1 MGSVSTAADRRR
13 RGSLLT
19 GLLLVALGVLLLLT
33 TTGVVSFGIW
43 LELADYW
50 PLLVILIGVEL
61 ILVQRPL
68 LIRAGVIVLTLG
80 GAIVAASFSL
90 PEYDPNEPLRATY
103 VESLRDTETLY
114 LDMAFIGGDVE
125 LTSDTPGAATLPRL
139 LAADFKSRPARVVRE
154 QLDGNVRFYVM
165 SSGPFL
171 RHSSANGF
179 TRHETRVSFPVGLAD
194 WSLIVSPNV
203 EVEINISSVAVDLDL
218 DLRNLNVRRLSVE
231 AGMSDLRVQ
240 LPDDAGQTHVD
251 IAAGAA
257 NVELVVPRGV
267 AARID
272 VDAPLKSTWINP
284 VRFVEADNEFWSPGY
299 LEARNRVSID
309 IEALSVDVTVR

>member
-1 MGSVSTAADRRR
+1 MLA
-13 RGSLLT
+13 
-19 GLLLVALGVLLLLT
+19 GLLLAALGVLLLLT

-61 ILVQRPL
+61 ILVQRPFL
-68 LIRAGVIVLTLG
+68 VRAGVIVLTLA

-90 PEYDPNEPLRATY
+90 PEYDPNEPLRTTY
-103 VESLRDTETLY
+103 VEPLRDAETLY
-114 LDMAFIGGDVE
+114 LDMAFIGGNVE
-125 LTSDTPGAATLPRL
+125 LISDTPGAGTLARL

-154 QLDGNVRFYVM
+154 QSDGNIRFYVM

-171 RHSSANGF
+171 RHSSADGF

-203 EVEINISSVAVDLDL
+203 EVEIEISSVATDLDL

-272 VDAPLKSTWINP
+272 VAAPLKSAWINP
-284 VRFVEADNEFWSPGY
+284 VRFIEADDEFWSPGY

-309 IEALSVDVTVR
+309 IEGLSVDVIVR

>member
-1 MGSVSTAADRRR
+1 MASIPTAAGRTR

-19 GLLLVALGVLLLLT
+19 GLLLVSLGVLLLLT

-43 LELADYW
+43 LELANYW
-50 PLLVILIGVEL
+50 PLLLVLMGVEL
-61 ILVQRPL
+61 IVLQRPL
-68 LIRAGVIVLTLG
+68 LIRAGVIVLALA
-80 GAIVAASFSL
+80 GAIVIASFSM
-90 PEYDPNEPLRATY
+90 PQYDHNEPLRATY
-103 VESLRDTETLY
+103 VEPLRDAETLY

-125 LTSDTPGAATLPRL
+125 LISDTPGADTPPRL

-154 QLDGNVRFYVM
+154 RSDGNIRFYVM

-171 RHSSANGF
+171 RHSSADGF
-179 TRHETRVSFPVGLAD
+179 TTRETRISIPIGLAD

-203 EVEINISSVAVDLDL
+203 EVEIDISSVTTDLNL

-240 LPDDAGQTHVD
+240 LPDEAGQTQVY

-257 NVELVVPRGV
+257 NVELVVPHGV

-272 VDAPLKSTWINP
+272 VDAPLKSTWVNP
-284 VRFVEADNEFWSPGY
+284 VRFIETDDEYWSPGY

-309 IEALSVDVTVR
+309 IEAFSADVTVR

>member
-1 MGSVSTAADRRR
+1 MGSVSNSRRR
-13 RGSLLT
+13 RGALLT
-19 GLLLVALGVLLLLT
+19 GLLLVALGALLLLT

-50 PLLVILIGVEL
+50 PLLLILIGVEL

-68 LIRAGVIVLTLG
+68 PIRAGVIVLTLA

-90 PEYDPNEPLRATY
+90 PEYDPNEPLRAAY
-103 VESLRDTETLY
+103 AEPLRDTETLH

-125 LTSDTPGAATLPRL
+125 LTSDTHGAATLARL

-171 RHSSANGF
+171 KHSSADGF
-179 TRHETRVSFPVGLAD
+179 TRHETTISFPVGLAD

-203 EVEINISSVAVDLDL
+203 EVEIDISSVSTDLDL

-231 AGMSDLRVQ
+231 AGMSDLRIQ
-240 LPDDAGQTHVD
+240 LPDDAGQTYVD
-251 IAAGAA
+251 ISAGAA
-257 NVELVVPRGV
+257 NVELIVPHGV

-272 VDAPLKSTWINP
+272 IDAPLKSAWINP
-284 VRFVEADNEFWSPGY
+284 VRFIETDDEYWSPDY

-309 IEALSVDVTVR
+309 IEALSADVTVR

>member
-1 MGSVSTAADRRR
+1 MGSVSTAAGRGR
-13 RGSLLT
+13 RGSLLA
-19 GLLLVALGVLLLLT
+19 GLLLAALGVLLLLT

-68 LIRAGVIVLTLG
+68 LVRAGVIVLTLA

-103 VESLRDTETLY
+103 VEPLRDTETLY

-125 LTSDTPGAATLPRL
+125 LTSDTPGGATLARL

-154 QLDGNVRFYVM
+154 QLDGNVRLYVM

-171 RHSSANGF
+171 RRSSAEGF
-179 TRHETRVSFPVGLAD
+179 TRHETRVSFPFGLAD
-194 WSLIVSPNV
+194 WSLVVSPNV
-203 EVEINISSVAVDLDL
+203 DVEIDISSVATELDL

-231 AGMSDLRVQ
+231 AGMLDLRVQ

-257 NVELVVPRGV
+257 NVELVVPHGV

-272 VDAPLKSTWINP
+272 VDAPLKSAWINP
-284 VRFVEADNEFWSPGY
+284 VRFIETDDEYWSSGY
-299 LEARNRVSID
+299 LEARSRVSID
-309 IEALSVDVTVR
+309 IEALSADVTVR

>member
-1 MGSVSTAADRRR
+1 MLA
-13 RGSLLT
+13 
-19 GLLLVALGVLLLLT
+19 GLLLAALGLLLLLT

-61 ILVQRPL
+61 ILVRRPF
-68 LIRAGVIVLTLG
+68 LIRAGVIVLTLA

-90 PEYDPNEPLRATY
+90 PEYDPNEPLRTTY
-103 VESLRDTETLY
+103 VEPLRDTETLY
-114 LDMAFIGGDVE
+114 LDMAFVGGNVE
-125 LTSDTPGAATLPRL
+125 LISDTPGAATLARL

-154 QLDGNVRFYVM
+154 QSDGNVRFYVM

-171 RHSSANGF
+171 RHSNTDGF

-203 EVEINISSVAVDLDL
+203 EVEIDISSVATDLDL

-272 VDAPLKSTWINP
+272 VDAPLKSAWINP
-284 VRFVEADNEFWSPGY
+284 VRFIEADDEFWSPGY

-309 IEALSVDVTVR
+309 IEGLSVDVTVR